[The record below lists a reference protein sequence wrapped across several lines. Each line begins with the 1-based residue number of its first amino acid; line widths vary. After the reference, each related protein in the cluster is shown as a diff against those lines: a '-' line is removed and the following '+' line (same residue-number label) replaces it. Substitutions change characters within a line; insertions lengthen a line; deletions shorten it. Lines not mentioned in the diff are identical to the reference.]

1 MASKAGDVATADCRP
16 YLLSF
21 NGTDC
26 VAPADA
32 HCVLIQSDVWGCSF
46 LKKEYTSGVD
56 SETTAAYGGERPDTT
71 TDNGE
76 EKELSPY
83 LTEEN
88 STQYPADEVSVL
100 YPGAGILTPSR
111 LRNLNANPIEKVS
124 TPRPIDKVLTNYPT
138 EGDYPTEDVVA
149 EYPSEEAPAE
159 YPMEE
164 QYQTE
169 EV

>member
-76 EKELSPY
+76 GDQEV
-83 LTEEN
+83 
-88 STQYPADEVSVL
+88 STQYPTEAILTETPTDEVS
-100 YPGAGILTPSR
+100 TPC
-111 LRNLNANPIEKVS
+111 PTDEV
-124 TPRPIDKVLTNYPT
+124 TTQPPT
-138 EGDYPTEDVVA
+138 EAVTAQPPTEDA
-149 EYPSEEAPAE
+149 MTQPP
-159 YPMEE
+159 P
-164 QYQTE
+164 TE
-169 EV
+169 DATTQPPTEDAMTQPPPTEDATTQPPTENVTTQPP